1 MTVRDCYRLLELPPG
16 APVTDIKRAYRRLAR
31 RYHPDSGHRSA
42 SAETFATL
50 AQAYRALMERSGR
63 PSATVPWSGSSSA
76 AVAAPSPPPPAARSP
91 QSPPPP
97 AASPPPPREPA
108 PAPNSA
114 TNSAP
119 NSAPNSATNQAPGPA
134 SNPATNPAAQSNR
147 YPSTARSTARSTV
160 KPQVQVN
167 PSLSPFEQELKE
179 NAFRRL
185 QELFQ
190 GGRFPSAIALAEG
203 LAQRLDRDE
212 EVKQWLAIAYHRW
225 GRELINRGQGS
236 RAETY
241 LKKALNTDPRNR
253 QLWLLVDH
261 ELQRLSLRS
270 G

>member
-1 MTVRDCYRLLELPPG
+1 MALTVRDCYRLLELPPG

-63 PSATVPWSGSSSA
+63 PSATVPWSGSSA
-76 AVAAPSPPPPAARSP
+76 AVAAPSPPPPTAP
-91 QSPPPP
+91 QSPAPPP
-97 AASPPPPREPA
+97 SREPA
-108 PAPNSA
+108 PAPNPS
-114 TNSAP
+114 TR
-119 NSAPNSATNQAPGPA
+119 QAPRQAPSQA
-134 SNPATNPAAQSNR
+134 THQATNPAPSQATAQPNHR
-147 YPSTARSTARSTV
+147 STTRSAARSVTQ
-160 KPQVQVN
+160 PQVQVN

-270 G
+270 S